1 MLDQNR
7 KWRFFNQ
14 KKSILAFLN
23 YDTDYDSHGNNQRK
37 KTARDRDGIPVG
49 GLVDAGGAMATDTA
63 AKPPITATYNERTNI
78 LRTVELFA
86 VFGLGTGGGGAA
98 DRRQRQ
104 AVIVNGSTIDD
115 HNGLRS
121 FFLDGHLPRR
131 PLANRDRATAAAPAA
146 IPLNPLLSRISR
158 LKVEKTIALTSR
170 R

>member
-1 MLDQNR
+1 M
-7 KWRFFNQ
+7 
-14 KKSILAFLN
+14 
-23 YDTDYDSHGNNQRK
+23 
-37 KTARDRDGIPVG
+37 
-49 GLVDAGGAMATDTA
+49 DAGGAMATDTA
-63 AKPPITATYNERTNI
+63 AKPPITATYNERTNN

-131 PLANRDRATAAAPAA
+131 PLANRDRATAGRSCTSCYSTQSTAVEN
-146 IPLNPLLSRISR
+146 IEVESREDDR
-158 LKVEKTIALTSR
+158 FNFQEMKVIRHKQP
-170 R
+170 